1 MLIQDL
7 QNRYTGIHPDFWEEL
22 NEYMEFERKRQ
33 REFFTTIINEIQVD
47 LHNANSDHIE
57 YMDDYEAL
65 LEDYDQLAE
74 ECDNLYQTIDE
85 LRQKLEE
92 AENVADVR
100 LLEIIKLKTMNK
112 IEDNKIIKFGF

>member
-22 NEYMEFERKRQ
+22 NELIEFERQYIK
-33 REFFTTIINEIQVD
+33 EFYRSLLIEIYE
-47 LHNANSDHIE
+47 NSNGLDMVE
-57 YMDDYEAL
+57 DYEDL
-65 LEDYDQLAE
+65 LEEYDQLAE

-100 LLEIIKLKTMNK
+100 LLEIIKLKTMNI